1 MPWRYISW
9 AKLFLKNITVI
20 RLLNIY
26 TRSFKTYI
34 YQSAFVAVLVTF
46 CFSLTG
52 CATGDSAPNGFYKDD
67 TPDAVPANEPLSRYG
82 NPSTYTVMGKTY
94 SVMKSA
100 NGFTE
105 EGIASWYGTKFH
117 GRKTSSGEPY
127 NMYAMTAAHK
137 SLPLPTYVEV
147 THKGNG
153 RKIIVKVNDRGPFH
167 TGRIIDL
174 SYAAAR
180 KLGVSGTGTGPV
192 SIRVI
197 NTGALDLKTDAV
209 VLPVSASGK
218 GKIHVQVA
226 AMGTE
231 LAAEQMADDLRSK
244 KIPSVRV
251 HVVDNDGR
259 RLYRV
264 RVGPLPNV
272 DLAYKVI
279 NELNGIGLNK
289 ARVIVD

>member
-1 MPWRYISW
+1 M
-9 AKLFLKNITVI
+9 
-20 RLLNIY
+20 LL
-26 TRSFKTYI
+26 
-34 YQSAFVAVLVTF
+34 VF
-46 CFSLTG
+46 CFSLLS
-52 CATGDSAPNGFYKDD
+52 CATTDSAPDDFHKND
-67 TPDAVPANEPLSRYG
+67 TPNAVPANEPLSRYG
-82 NPSTYTVMGKTY
+82 NPPAYTVRGKTYTVMKN
-94 SVMKSA
+94 A
-100 NGFTE
+100 NGFTQ

-137 SLPLPTYVEV
+137 TLPLPSYVEV

-167 TGRIIDL
+167 KGRIIDL

-180 KLGVSGTGTGPV
+180 KLGVSGKGTGPV

-197 NTGALDLKTDAV
+197 NTAALDLKTDNV
-209 VLPVSASGK
+209 VLPDSHDGK
-218 GKIHVQVA
+218 GKILVQVA

-231 LAAEQMADDLRSK
+231 LAAEKMADDLRSK

-251 HVVDNDGR
+251 HVVENDGMK
-259 RLYRV
+259 LYRV
-264 RVGPLPNV
+264 RVGPLPDV

-279 NELNGIGLNK
+279 NDLNGMGLNK